1 MLRHM
6 RTTVRLEEGL
16 LRAVKDYAFQS
27 NRTVTSVLE
36 EALRRLLAEA
46 GRSPAPERAVLPT
59 STAGG
64 GLLPGVDLDDSAALA
79 ELMDGP
85 SGR

>member
-1 MLRHM
+1 M
-6 RTTVRLEEGL
+6 RTTVRLDEGL
-16 LRAVKDYAFQS
+16 LQEVKAYAAGG

-46 GRSPAPERAVLPT
+46 ERQSAADAVQLPV

-85 SGR
+85 KGS

>member
-6 RTTVRLEEGL
+6 RTTVRLDEGL
-16 LRAVKDYAFQS
+16 LRAVKDYATQS

-36 EALRRLLAEA
+36 EALRRLLADAE
-46 GRSPAPERAVLPT
+46 RPRPPARVVLPV

-64 GLLPGVDLDDSAALA
+64 GALPGVDLDDSAALA
-79 ELMDGP
+79 DLMDGP
-85 SGR
+85 ARS

>member
-6 RTTVRLEEGL
+6 RTTVRLDEGL
-16 LRAVKDYAFQS
+16 LHAVKEYARQG

-36 EALRRLLAEA
+36 EALRRLLADA
-46 GRSPAPERAVLPT
+46 ERPRATESVLLPV
-59 STAGG
+59 STADG

-79 ELMDGP
+79 DLMDEP
-85 SGR
+85 VRD

>member
-6 RTTVRLEEGL
+6 RTTVRLDEGL
-16 LRAVKDYAFQS
+16 LLAVKEYARQG

-36 EALRRLLAEA
+36 EALRRLLADA
-46 GRSPAPERAVLPT
+46 ERPRAAESVSLPV
-59 STAGG
+59 STAAG

-79 ELMDGP
+79 DLMDEP
-85 SGR
+85 ARN